1 MKDTSQH
8 GGWKAAVKSVEGT
21 FISQLNQ
28 VSFKH
33 DCSLSCNTE
42 NDERTF
48 QHTVVSPGLALAG
61 SSLQFSL
68 ITFTVEAGRKR
79 KLAVISAASA
89 TTRCTVD
96 RKLPG
101 NVSVAFRVCLTVRFC
116 VATSEVFVCMCFFLF
131 LFYFLPGP

>member
-8 GGWKAAVKSVEGT
+8 GGWKAAVKIVDGM

-33 DCSLSCNTE
+33 DCRLSCNTE

-48 QHTVVSPGLALAG
+48 QHTVVSAGLALEG

-68 ITFTVEAGRKR
+68 ITFTVEAGRK
-79 KLAVISAASA
+79 KK
-89 TTRCTVD
+89 TRCHQ
-96 RKLPG
+96 R
-101 NVSVAFRVCLTVRFC
+101 S
-116 VATSEVFVCMCFFLF
+116 
-131 LFYFLPGP
+131 

>member
-68 ITFTVEAGRKR
+68 ITFTVEEGRKR

-101 NVSVAFRVCLTVRFC
+101 NVMPSGSV
-116 VATSEVFVCMCFFLF
+116 
-131 LFYFLPGP
+131 